1 MGVEEIK
8 YNFLSTGIK
17 EYLNKRGINDQE
29 TLNKFINPD
38 IKYLTPPGPKSMEVA
53 RYINNYIKN
62 GKSIFIWG
70 DEDVDG
76 FTSTILLYEG
86 LKNINANVDWI
97 IPSRQEEGYGLNKS
111 GLQTLR
117 NKNVDLVI
125 TVDTGITCYEEV
137 EFAKSIGLD
146 IIITDH
152 HEPRY
157 PLPKAHIVNPKITD
171 IGFKYLAGV
180 GVAFKFF
187 LSIMKEIFSLDSS
200 NVINTFQD
208 SIVFAMIGT
217 VSDRVPRIDENRII
231 LVEGIKILH
240 KSQRPAFIVLSEQEK
255 AIDESIRPL
264 LSGRQGETIQFFLSK
279 DLTETKKIYSELN
292 EKMNTW
298 QLLAEDTYQNI
309 KPEILK
315 GYYAVY
321 KPGIKQE
328 FLGTCASKAR
338 ELTGMPIF
346 VLSDGQ
352 GEIIGEGRGPEDF
365 NLLDVLEKT
374 KDMFINYGGHK
385 PACGFK
391 LKKERVRDFLSIAN
405 KMIAKYKPQIH
416 YDSIIEKEDINAEN
430 LRLISMMKPF
440 GKGNEPPIFLL
451 KNAQIIPYGDN
462 RKIKGAKYNVQF
474 TSPLPP
480 TGIYDIYIYS
490 DGEKF
495 NVLRWEIPV

>member
-1 MGVEEIK
+1 MGIKEIK
-8 YNFLSTGIK
+8 YNSLSPGIK

-29 TLNKFINPD
+29 GLNKFINPD
-38 IKYLTPPGPKSMEVA
+38 IKYLTAPGPESMEVA
-53 RYINNYIKN
+53 RHINSYIKN

-86 LKNINANVDWI
+86 LKNINANVEWI
-97 IPSRQEEGYGLNKS
+97 IPSRQKEGYGLNKR

-117 NKNVDLVI
+117 NKNADLVV

-137 EFAKSIGLD
+137 EFAKSIGLHV
-146 IIITDH
+146 IITDH
-152 HEPRY
+152 HEPRN
-157 PLPKAHIVNPKITD
+157 PLPRTYIVNPKITD

-180 GVAFKFF
+180 GVALKFF
-187 LSIMKEIFSLDSS
+187 LSIMKEIFSLDFS

-231 LVEGIKILH
+231 LVEGIKALH
-240 KSQRPAFIVLSEQEK
+240 KSKRPAFIVLSEQEK
-255 AIDESIRPL
+255 EVEESIRPL

-279 DLTETKKIYSELN
+279 DLAEAKRIYSELN

-298 QLLAEDTYQNI
+298 QSLAEDVFQNI
-309 KPEILK
+309 KTEILK

-338 ELTGMPIF
+338 ELTGMPVF

-352 GEIIGEGRGPEDF
+352 GEIIGEGRGPEGF
-365 NLLDVLEKT
+365 NLLDVLEEA
-374 KDMFINYGGHK
+374 KDMLISYGGHK

-391 LKKERVRDFLSIAN
+391 LKKERLRGFLSIAN
-405 KMIAKYKPQIH
+405 KMIDKYKPQIH

-430 LRLISMMKPF
+430 LRLISMMRPF
-440 GKGNEPPIFLL
+440 GKGNEPPVFIL

-462 RKIKGAKYNVQF
+462 RKIKGAKYNF
-474 TSPLPP
+474 EFSPPLPP
-480 TGIYDIYIYS
+480 AGIYDIYIYS